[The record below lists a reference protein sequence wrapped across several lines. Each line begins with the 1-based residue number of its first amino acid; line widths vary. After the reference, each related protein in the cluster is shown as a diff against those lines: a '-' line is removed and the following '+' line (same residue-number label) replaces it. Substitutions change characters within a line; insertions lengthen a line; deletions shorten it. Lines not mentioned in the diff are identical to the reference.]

1 LFTARFDAVREPST
15 LVRDPGSMKLW
26 ERSLTRSRQRRRLTE
41 LGRRARR
48 RRNSVSVAVSG
59 FVATGPVLARAIA
72 AAGSSSNCDRGLLHR
87 SVSPRAARRSVLC
100 ALALLLISACAAVV
114 WSGGARGAEL
124 QGPASAARLLGQ
136 RIMVGLPGTSPDA
149 GLLARVRAGEVG
161 AVILFSNNISS
172 QQQLKAL
179 TGALQRA
186 ARQGGNPPLLIAV
199 DQEGGQIKRLP
210 AGPPFLSPP
219 QIAARGSA
227 QVAATQ
233 GSATGRYLKGLGI
246 NMDLAPV
253 VDVPTFPGA
262 FIWQEGRAFSFSASA
277 VARYATAFALGLQG
291 GGVAATAK
299 HFPGVGS
306 AAVDTDYRLE
316 ELHPTATQR
325 AGALRPYQQL
335 VPRGL
340 DAVMVSTAGFP
351 AYDLSGTVAALSH
364 RIIEGLLRGRLKFG
378 GVAITDALESPTGHG
393 EITAGVLAAE
403 AGADILLYT
412 DSAPG
417 ELRALQT
424 AFQHGQIT
432 RAQATASY
440 RRIVALKQR
449 VAGG

>member
-1 LFTARFDAVREPST
+1 LSTARVDAVREGSA
-15 LVRDPGSMKLW
+15 LVGDPGSLELW
-26 ERSLTRSRQRRRLTE
+26 ERSLARSRQPRRPTE
-41 LGRRARR
+41 FGRRAGR
-48 RRNSVSVAVSG
+48 RRNSVSVAVG
-59 FVATGPVLARAIA
+59 AVVAAGPVLAQAIVA
-72 AAGSSSNCDRGLLHR
+72 ARSSSNCDRGFWHR
-87 SVSPRAARRSVLC
+87 LVSPGGARWSALC
-100 ALALLLISACAAVV
+100 ALALLLIGACGSLV
-114 WSGGARGAEL
+114 WSGGALGAEL
-124 QGPASAARLLGQ
+124 QAPASATRLLGQ

-149 GLLARVRAGEVG
+149 GLLAQVRAGEVG
-161 AVILFSNNISS
+161 AVILFSKNISS

-219 QIAARGSA
+219 QIAASGSV

-233 GSATGRYLKGLGI
+233 GSATSRYLTRLGI

-253 VDVPTFPGA
+253 VDVPTFPRA

-277 VARYATAFALGLQG
+277 VARYATAFAVGLQA

-306 AAVDTDYRLE
+306 GAVDTDYRLE
-316 ELHPTATQR
+316 ELHPTAAQR
-325 AGALRPYQQL
+325 AAALQPYREL

-351 AYDLSGTVAALSH
+351 AYDPSGTVAALS
-364 RIIEGLLRGRLKFG
+364 RPIIEGLLRGKLKFG
-378 GVAITDALESPTGHG
+378 GVAITDALESPTGHD

-417 ELRALQT
+417 ELRALET

-432 RAQATASY
+432 RAQATVSY

-449 VAGG
+449 LAGS

>member
-1 LFTARFDAVREPST
+1 MSTARVDAVREGST
-15 LVRDPGSMKLW
+15 LVRDPASVEPWG
-26 ERSLTRSRQRRRLTE
+26 RSLARFRQPRRLTE
-41 LGRRARR
+41 LRRRAGR
-48 RRNSVSVAVSG
+48 RRNSVSVAVSS
-59 FVATGPVLARAIA
+59 VV
-72 AAGSSSNCDRGLLHR
+72 AAGPGDCAGDRGGQVELQLRSRLLHR
-87 SVSPRAARRSVLC
+87 SVSPRGARRSVLC
-100 ALALLLISACAAVV
+100 AFALLLIGACA
-114 WSGGARGAEL
+114 SGGALGAEL
-124 QGPASAARLLGQ
+124 QAPASATRLLGQ
-136 RIMVGLPGTSPDA
+136 RIMVGLPATSPDA
-149 GLLARVRAGEVG
+149 GLLAQVRAGEVG

-186 ARQGGNPPLLIAV
+186 ARQGGNPPLLLAV

-210 AGPPFLSPP
+210 AGPPFRSPP
-219 QIAARGSA
+219 QIAASGSV

-233 GSATGRYLKGLGI
+233 GTATGRYLKRLGI

-253 VDVPTFPGA
+253 VDVPTFPRA

-277 VARYATAFALGLQG
+277 VARYATAFAVGLQA

-306 AAVDTDYRLE
+306 GAVDTDYRLE
-316 ELHPTATQR
+316 ELHPTAAQR
-325 AGALRPYQQL
+325 AAALQPYQEL

-351 AYDLSGTVAALSH
+351 AYDPSGTVAALS
-364 RIIEGLLRGRLKFG
+364 RPIIEGLLRGRLKFG
-378 GVAITDALESPTGHG
+378 GVAITDALESPTGHD
-393 EITAGVLAAE
+393 EITAGVIAAE
-403 AGADILLYT
+403 AGADVLLYT

-417 ELRALQT
+417 ELRALET

-449 VAGG
+449 LAGS